1 MNATQAAI
9 SAGYAKGS
17 AGVTGSRLMK
27 NAIVRAEVDRLKQI
41 AADRCEVSVEN
52 TVRRLAD
59 IGYRPVENVTAGEAV
74 SALDKLMRFHGGYA
88 KDNDQRPALTTQPI
102 QVQVVLI
109 GKS

>member
-1 MNATQAAI
+1 
-9 SAGYAKGS
+9 
-17 AGVTGSRLMK
+17 MK

-74 SALDKLMRFHGGYA
+74 SALDKLMRFHGLYA